1 MYRIM
6 KNILIQISLIIIC
19 LGCSG
24 DQEVAILLDLAQE
37 HDEGRF
43 NPEAGDQVFIAGNFN
58 EWQNN
63 LHYLSDN
70 NSDWV
75 YEIKLA
81 NVPDTLSFK
90 FGIQSSINKDLANRG
105 WEVVPNRTIT
115 KEVLLAD
122 SPVLEFNKSWK
133 RDMGFE
139 IPFAVSMS
147 NQQVL
152 GFFDP
157 DKDKVVVTGSFMG
170 WDPLGIELQDDDKD
184 LIYETTVPVS
194 IKNGNPEQ
202 YKYRIIK
209 QETPAGYLPNNGW
222 EFVDDRLLI
231 SEEEQVDYFNDQKR
245 VARFELSKTYLR
257 DSLNISMKKGD
268 ILQVRLM
275 GSDLDYLT
283 PEMILTKEDQYE
295 VSVQVPISTS
305 YLNWCLV
312 MNMSPCLKN
321 YKHININQSG
331 KLYSR

>member
-1 MYRIM
+1 M

-75 YEIKLA
+75 YEIKLT

-115 KEVLLAD
+115 KEVLLTDA
-122 SPVLEFNKSWK
+122 PVLEFNKSWK

-157 DKDKVVVTGSFMG
+157 DKDKVVVTGSFME
-170 WDPLGIELQDDDKD
+170 WDPLGIELQDDDND

-194 IKNGNPEQ
+194 ISNGNPEQ

-209 QETPAGYLPNNGW
+209 REASIGYLPNNGW

-231 SEEEQVDYFNDQKR
+231 SDEEQVDYFNDQKR
-245 VARFELSKTYLR
+245 IARFQISESYLR
-257 DSLNISMKKGD
+257 DSLNTSMKKGD
-268 ILQVRLM
+268 MLQIRLT
-275 GSDLDYLT
+275 GSDFDFLSS
-283 PEMILTKEDQYE
+283 EMIKTKEGCYE
-295 VSVQVPISTS
+295 ISVQIPMKMSEVRWYLVKNVISK
-305 YLNWCLV
+305 
-312 MNMSPCLKN
+312 MHD
-321 YKHININQSG
+321 YKTEKITQHGKKITIN
-331 KLYSR
+331 